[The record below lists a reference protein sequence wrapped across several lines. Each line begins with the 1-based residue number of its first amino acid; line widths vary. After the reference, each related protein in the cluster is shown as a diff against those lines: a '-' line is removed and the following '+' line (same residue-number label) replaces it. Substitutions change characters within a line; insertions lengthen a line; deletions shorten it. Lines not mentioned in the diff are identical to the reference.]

1 MPRYQSPTAEFA
13 RRGFDDATASAR
25 VWERWAERLGTEP
38 PVSLSLL
45 ERVSDRDQ
53 ALEAL
58 DRFEAADPALF
69 ARIAADP
76 DWLQRLLLVLGGS
89 TLSLRRTS
97 SSQPSKAWLLPA
109 PLPKN
114 IEVLV

>member
-38 PVSLSLL
+38 PVSLSLF

-58 DRFEAADPALF
+58 DAWPGPATG
-69 ARIAADP
+69 RP
-76 DWLQRLLLVLGGS
+76 C
-89 TLSLRRTS
+89 
-97 SSQPSKAWLLPA
+97 
-109 PLPKN
+109 
-114 IEVLV
+114 